1 MLWYKSWLD
10 TRWRFLIPLA
20 ILSINAWGLVIEYA
34 PVANVFTSIR
44 VESTGSGVLGRA
56 IQEALDAERTY
67 RGYIWYQWFRQNLMQ
82 IGTLCAALLGSG
94 NLLSG
99 PQAARCSR
107 FPCLRPETAGWPCVR
122 RWAWGS
128 RSRSRSFPRSCSL

>member
-20 ILSINAWGLVIEYA
+20 ILWVNACGLVFEYA
-34 PVANVFTSIR
+34 HVANVLPTIR
-44 VESTGSGVLGRA
+44 VDGTGSGVLGRA
-56 IQEALDAERTY
+56 IQEALEAERTY

-82 IGTLCAALLGSG
+82 MGTLLAALLGSG

-99 PQAARCSR
+99 SSGNALFTLSLPASRNRWLATRAAMG
-107 FPCLRPETAGWPCVR
+107 LGQ
-122 RWAWGS
+122 
-128 RSRSRSFPRSCSL
+128 SLAL